1 MSLMR
6 TSTALGA
13 FCRRLAVRTGKPTAI
28 TATPRKLAL
37 LVYRVLRGDILALVP
52 MLSSTAPT

>member
-1 MSLMR
+1 MR

-13 FCRRLAVRTGKPTAI
+13 SYLRLAARCVGPTAI

-37 LVYRVLRGDILALVP
+37 LVYRVLRGDLNYC
-52 MLSSTAPT
+52 